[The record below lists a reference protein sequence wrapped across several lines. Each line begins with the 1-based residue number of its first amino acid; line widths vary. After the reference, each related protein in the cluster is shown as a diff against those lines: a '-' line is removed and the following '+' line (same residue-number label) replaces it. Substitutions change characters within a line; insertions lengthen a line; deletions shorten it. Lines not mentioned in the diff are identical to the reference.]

1 MSEPHI
7 IAVDI
12 DLGRVTAVSS
22 VKGVLCHGQPW
33 QEGEPLAAAD
43 LYLIE
48 VAGPILHH
56 EESHSYRRW
65 MIFNSMFTGLLAS
78 QLEEAGFQ
86 VLVAASTA
94 WTEGYTEPERHA
106 IAGML
111 PLKHKLVKGTKVPI
125 YKEAHDIRECRAM
138 LDFYRKCPKHW
149 VPLDQYLQSLVTAK
163 GKT

>member
-1 MSEPHI
+1 MSEPHV
-7 IAVDI
+7 IAIDI

-22 VKGVLCHGQPW
+22 AAGVLCHGQPW
-33 QEGEPLAAAD
+33 QEGNPLPFAH

-65 MIFNSMFTGLLAS
+65 MIFNSMLAALLAS
-78 QLEEAGFQ
+78 QLETEGYT

-94 WTEGYTEPERHA
+94 WTEGYPEPERHA
-106 IAGML
+106 IAGIL
-111 PLKHKLVKGTKVPI
+111 PVKYKTVKGKKVPI
-125 YKEAHDIRECRAM
+125 YKEAHDIRECRTM

-149 VPLDQYLQSLVTAK
+149 VPLDQYLQSLCPK
-163 GKT
+163 GTS